1 MSERDK
7 PARQQP
13 DPETPIEPTV
23 LDWFKSL
30 LLLKPLAVPEF
41 EREPAVESKL
51 PVEGLK
57 PEPEELAQ
65 PVPRIGLPRTA
76 LLRLPLALLLGLIAQ
91 FGLELRSGSPWTS
104 IAFYVAAGLLV
115 VWAFWEG
122 DVILPWLP
130 RTRAPALIASFRPG
144 YLVIAVILSGFTFAT
159 SGDNLFNTPTL
170 ICWLSSIASI
180 GIAFWQ
186 GPAPFTSTYRTLR
199 SWLSGERFRIPLTR
213 WNVLVLFV
221 FGVAVY
227 VRFAHINDLPPEM
240 VSDHAE
246 KLLDVVDVLNGRYS
260 IFFSRNT
267 GREALQFYIAAATAR
282 WLGTGI
288 SYLTLKFG
296 TVLAGVV
303 TLPFIYLFAR
313 EVAGRRAALA
323 AMALA
328 GVGYWPNVISRV
340 GLRFPLYPL
349 FVAPVMFY
357 LARGVRTRSRNDFL
371 ICGLVVGA
379 GLHGYSPARVI
390 PILVAIG
397 VFLLILHREAR
408 ASRSAFLS
416 YLMMAGLAAL
426 IVLMPLARVAVDRPD
441 EIIYR
446 MASRYGSTERPL
458 PGPALQIFLS
468 NVWNGLK
475 MFAWDDGE
483 VWVNSI
489 PHRPAL
495 DWISAALFQLGFVIA
510 LYRYVRK
517 RKWIDLFLLVSIP
530 ILQLPSTLS
539 LAFPAENP
547 ATNRAAGA
555 IVPAFTL
562 AGMAL
567 AALPDWAERQWR
579 TSRLHWIGALG
590 AAVLMIGAVRLNYDL
605 VFIEYADL
613 YRRSAWNTSD
623 AGRIIRGFAESIG
636 TFDTAYVVGYPHW
649 MDTRLVGINA
659 GRPTKDYAIFPE
671 SFESLRDETRA
682 QLLLLNPEDVESL
695 EDLQSLFPQGII
707 SRWRSDLPGKDIV
720 LFFVPPSQLS
730 ERTPV
735 PAVEP

>member
-1 MSERDK
+1 MSESDK
-7 PARQQP
+7 PARQHP
-13 DPETPIEPTV
+13 HPETPTEPSV

-30 LLLKPLAVPEF
+30 LRLKPLPVPEF
-41 EREPAVESKL
+41 EREPGVEPPA
-51 PVEGLK
+51 PVVGHESG
-57 PEPEELAQ
+57 PQEPGQ
-65 PVPRIGLPRTA
+65 PMPRIGLPRAA

-104 IAFYVAAGLLV
+104 IAFYAAAGLLV
-115 VWAFWEG
+115 AWAFWEG

-130 RTRAPALIASFRPG
+130 RTRAPARIASFRPG
-144 YLVIAVILSGFTFAT
+144 YLIAAVILSGFTFAT
-159 SGDNLFNTPTL
+159 SGDNLFDTPTL
-170 ICWLSSIASI
+170 ICWLGSIASI

-186 GPAPFTSTYRTLR
+186 GPAPFTSTYRRAR
-199 SWLSGERFRIPLTR
+199 SLLSGERFHLSLTR

-221 FGVAVY
+221 FGVAIY
-227 VRFAHINDLPPEM
+227 FRFARINDLPPEM

-267 GREALQFYIAAATAR
+267 GREALQFYMAAATAR

-349 FVAPVMFY
+349 FVAPVMYY

-379 GLHGYSPARVI
+379 GLHGYTPARVI
-390 PILVAIG
+390 PILVAVA
-397 VFLLILHREAR
+397 VFLLMLHREAR
-408 ASRSAFLS
+408 SSRSAFLS
-416 YLMMAGLAAL
+416 YLMMAGLAAF

-446 MASRYGSTERPL
+446 MATRYGSVERPL

-468 NVWNGLK
+468 NAWNGLK

-495 DWISAALFQLGFVIA
+495 DWISAALFQIGFVIA

-517 RKWIDLFLLVSIP
+517 RNWIDLFVLVSIP

-579 TSRLHWIGALG
+579 TSRLRWIGALG
-590 AAVLMIGAVRLNYDL
+590 ASLLMIGAVRLNYDL

-623 AGRIIRGFAESIG
+623 AGRIIRGFAQSIG

-659 GRPTKDYAIFPE
+659 GRATKDYAIFQDG
-671 SFESLRDETRA
+671 FEALQGETRA
-682 QLLLLNPEDVESL
+682 QLLLLNPEDADSL
-695 EDLQSLFPQGII
+695 EQLRSLFPQGII
-707 SRWRSDLPGKDIV
+707 SRWTSDLPGKDIM
-720 LFFVPPSQLS
+720 LFFIPPAQAT
-730 ERTPV
+730 EFTPI
-735 PAVEP
+735 PEVEP